1 MRILFIGD
9 APTVST
15 GFSKC
20 TREVCNRL
28 HANGHEVNVLGISY
42 YGGPHDYPYA
52 IYPCVD
58 PLDRSLMVCGE
69 QRLPKLIQRLNPD
82 VVIVLQDPWN
92 INGYFREIWKYSGD
106 DKPTATIIGWLA
118 VDSKNQCSGRELNTL
133 DHVVTWTQFGIN
145 ELQSGGY
152 TGPHSII
159 GLGVDTAVYCPM
171 DRLEARRQIL
181 GTYLSE
187 PNIPPDAYIVGV
199 VGRNQ
204 VRKRLDLNLQYL
216 AEWIKRYEITDAY
229 LCLHVGPT
237 GESGVDIEKL
247 CNYYGLK
254 VITLNPP
261 LGAGVPESD
270 MRAIYNMFD
279 LYWSMS
285 QAEGWNLPALEAMAC
300 GVPCLLPEQGAPAEW
315 AIDAAYLVPC
325 SSTALTAPLNAGP
338 YTIGGIADRNE
349 TVLALDK
356 LYRHADYRRKLS
368 GLGLQL
374 ASRLSW
380 DVVGEQWEALLQSL
394 MSAKLSPTMTDLMV
408 MPESIDG
415 LPDSFLSREQVKE
428 LGDWIDSEQREHGP
442 EGVGL
447 GVE

>member
-1 MRILFIGD
+1 MNLKLRILFVGD
-9 APTVST
+9 SPTVAT

-28 HANGHEVNVLGISY
+28 HANGHDVTVLGISY

-69 QRLPKLIQRLNPD
+69 QRLPKLIHRLNPD
-82 VVIVLQDPWN
+82 VVIILQDPWN
-92 INGYFREIWKYSGD
+92 INGYFREIWKYFGD
-106 DKPTATIIGWLA
+106 DKPTATVIGWLA
-118 VDSKNQCSGRELNTL
+118 VDSKNQCAGRELNPL
-133 DHVVTWTQFGIN
+133 DHVVTWTEFGIDQLN
-145 ELQSGGY
+145 AGGY

-159 GLGVDTAVYCPM
+159 GLGVDTAVYYPM

-181 GTYLSE
+181 GTYLSAS
-187 PNIPPDAYIVGV
+187 NIPPDAYIIGV

-204 VRKRLDLNLQYL
+204 VRKRLDLNLEYF

-254 VITLNPP
+254 KVITLNPP
-261 LGAGVPESD
+261 LGAGVPESG

-279 LYWSMS
+279 LYWSTS

-315 AIDAAYLVPC
+315 ARGVACLVSC
-325 SSTALTAPLNAGP
+325 TSTALTAPLNGGP
-338 YTIGGIADRNE
+338 YTIGGIADRE
-349 TVLALDK
+349 QTIAALDK
-356 LYRHADYRRKLS
+356 LYRRADYRRKLS
-368 GLGLQL
+368 ELGLQL

-380 DVVGEQWEALLQSL
+380 DRVGEQWEALLQSL
-394 MSAKLSPTMTDLMV
+394 MSTKVSPTMTDLMIT
-408 MPESIDG
+408 PEAIESMKF
-415 LPDSFLSREQVKE
+415 PDFAEMME
-428 LGDWIDSEQREHGP
+428 LQP
-442 EGVGL
+442 EP
-447 GVE
+447 E